1 MKAERAQSPQHKG
14 RGNQAAEGREPFL
27 LLGCRAQR
35 GKGHS
40 VETRV
45 PAGGRESYCAY
56 GHSSSLA
63 ESEQA
68 VFRH

>member
-1 MKAERAQSPQHKG
+1 MKAGRAQPPQYRG
-14 RGNQAAEGREPFL
+14 SGNQAAKGRGPFL
-27 LLGCRAQR
+27 FGGCRAQR
-35 GKGHS
+35 GRGRS

-45 PAGGRESYCAY
+45 PAGRRESYCAY

-68 VFRH
+68 VF

>member
-1 MKAERAQSPQHKG
+1 MKAGRAKPPQLRG
-14 RGNQAAEGREPFL
+14 TGNQAAEGREPFL
-27 LLGCRAQR
+27 LWGCRVQR

-45 PAGGRESYCAY
+45 PAGRRESYCAY